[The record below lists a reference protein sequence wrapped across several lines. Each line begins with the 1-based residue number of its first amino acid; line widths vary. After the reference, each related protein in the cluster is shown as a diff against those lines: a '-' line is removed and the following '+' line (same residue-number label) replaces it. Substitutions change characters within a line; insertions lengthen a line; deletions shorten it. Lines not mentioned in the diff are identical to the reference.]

1 VEPVSGLPAGYY
13 QKNERLSEMDDILNT
28 DNSGSVF
35 FEGMISFRSVVAAI
49 RDGRSDRRIKALYF
63 DSEKKQKLSKHLSYI
78 KAMSHELS
86 FPIYYTD
93 KEEISSFCQGGS
105 HGGILT
111 VCTERTYP
119 TLTNSNQIKKDG
131 FYVVL
136 DGIED
141 PYNFA
146 FSLRAAYASGADAI
160 ILPERN
166 WMSSA
171 GTVCRSSAGAS
182 ELIDTFILTSDSV
195 KALKASGIKIVCAE
209 MEDSI
214 PMADADLT
222 RPLALVIGGE
232 KRGISSFLLEN
243 ADARIRIDYGRDF
256 SQALPAACASSITCF
271 EVLRQNTKN

>member
-1 VEPVSGLPAGYY
+1 
-13 QKNERLSEMDDILNT
+13 
-28 DNSGSVF
+28 
-35 FEGMISFRSVVAAI
+35 
-49 RDGRSDRRIKALYF
+49 
-63 DSEKKQKLSKHLSYI
+63 
-78 KAMSHELS
+78 
-86 FPIYYTD
+86 
-93 KEEISSFCQGGS
+93 
-105 HGGILT
+105 LT

-119 TLTNSNQIKKDG
+119 TLTNSNQLKKDG

>member
-1 VEPVSGLPAGYY
+1 
-13 QKNERLSEMDDILNT
+13 
-28 DNSGSVF
+28 
-35 FEGMISFRSVVAAI
+35 
-49 RDGRSDRRIKALYF
+49 
-63 DSEKKQKLSKHLSYI
+63 
-78 KAMSHELS
+78 
-86 FPIYYTD
+86 
-93 KEEISSFCQGGS
+93 
-105 HGGILT
+105 LT

-119 TLTNSNQIKKDG
+119 TLTNSNQLKKDG

-232 KRGISSFLLEN
+232 KRGISSKLLGIKDMN
-243 ADARIRIDYGRDF
+243 VRIPYGIDFMG
-256 SQALPAACASSITCF
+256 SLSTSSAVSILAY
-271 EVLRQNTKN
+271 EVFRQNTTK

>member
-1 VEPVSGLPAGYY
+1 MDEI
-13 QKNERLSEMDDILNT
+13 LSTGRSD
-28 DNSGSVF
+28 SVF

-49 RDGRSDRRIKALYF
+49 REGRSDRRITALYF

-86 FPIYYTD
+86 FPIYYTE
-93 KEEISSFCQGGS
+93 KEEISAFCQGSS

-119 TLTNSNQIKKDG
+119 LLTSAHQLKNDG
-131 FYVVL
+131 FYVIL

-209 MEDSI
+209 MEDSLPI
-214 PMADADLT
+214 AKADLS
-222 RPLALVIGGE
+222 RPLALIIGGE

-243 ADARIRIDYGRDF
+243 ADLRIRIDYGREF
-256 SQALPAACASSITCF
+256 SQALPAACASSIVCF
-271 EVLRQNTKN
+271 EVLRQNSKN